1 MGCFR
6 NGEFNPDQ
14 PHSWG
19 WFFKLRWWSGEGCSY
34 PLFKQSSRGC
44 SYPVLTVP
52 KLIVVC
58 NWLWC
63 HDDAGQPVDAAR
75 YLVSQLIGW
84 GDRRKAL
91 ESDHL
96 VLTYAPTD
104 GIKPAALDFHAP
116 ALGSLPVL
124 GY

>member
-1 MGCFR
+1 M
-6 NGEFNPDQ
+6 
-14 PHSWG
+14 
-19 WFFKLRWWSGEGCSY
+19 
-34 PLFKQSSRGC
+34 FKQSGRGC

-63 HDDAGQPVDAAR
+63 HDDAGHPDDAAR
-75 YLVSQLIGW
+75 YLVSQLIDGAN
-84 GDRRKAL
+84 RRKAL
-91 ESDHL
+91 ESSHL
-96 VLTYAPTD
+96 VCTSAPTD